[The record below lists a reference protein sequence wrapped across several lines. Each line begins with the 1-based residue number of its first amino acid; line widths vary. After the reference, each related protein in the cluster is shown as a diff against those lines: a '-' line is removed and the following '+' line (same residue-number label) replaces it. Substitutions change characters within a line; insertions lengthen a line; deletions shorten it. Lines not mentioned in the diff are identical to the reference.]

1 MTRAAAL
8 GLVLAAALVAP
19 AAAQNGPRPTTP
31 DIPRRL
37 PDGFAVLPF
46 ENASGVKGLE
56 WMRVAL
62 PVAVAEKLEAHPGLR
77 LASAGDLIVP
87 EGVAPVFVDETVVVA
102 AAEKLGARFVWT
114 GAFKRPNW
122 KLELALRLWRVD
134 DGSATVVGEARQLGD
149 FSDVFSAIDEAT
161 QTLLAKAER
170 PVPEAARPR
179 VERQPTKDFYAF
191 TLYGRGLLEMAAI
204 AGQPPDLARAEK
216 NLSRSVYIDPK
227 FAEAH
232 RMLAVAYTRLGK
244 AGKARGQLEYALD
257 LREDYH
263 APLSLLVRDAYQAKR
278 RDEAIELAV
287 RALSLRPWDLET
299 RYLLGEMLWEEGDT
313 DGARRELRRL
323 TEVAPEH
330 LPARRIL
337 VLVHAAQGNLEDLA
351 SELEEILKLDPGDE
365 RAKLDLGAAY
375 HALGDDARARVVY
388 EGIVAANPRH
398 LQALK
403 FLGDIARARG
413 DLETAIAYYERALA
427 ANRNDPRPYFLLGS
441 AYVSAGD
448 DDKALKIYQSAKR
461 FPRYLAEAYSNI
473 GALLLKRGD
482 HDQALPY
489 LKTAS
494 LRKPGNPRIH
504 YNYGLALSHARVR
517 DRALA
522 EMTLATE
529 LDPTEADF
537 QFGLGVALLRI
548 GRVEEA
554 ERAFQAAVRLD
565 PEHADAQHNLQLI
578 DELRRRARE
587 GEIQVE

>member
-8 GLVLAAALVAP
+8 GFLLAVTRVAP
-19 AAAQNGPRPTTP
+19 AGAQTGPRLTTP
-31 DIPRRL
+31 EIPKRL
-37 PDGFAVLPF
+37 PDGYTVLPF
-46 ENASGVKGLE
+46 ENVSGVKGLE

-62 PVAVAEKLEAHPGLR
+62 PIALAEKLEGHPALR
-77 LASAGDLIVP
+77 LMSAGDLIVP
-87 EGVAPVFVDETVVVA
+87 EGVAPGFVDEAVVVA

-114 GAFKRPNW
+114 GSFRRPEW
-122 KLELALRLWRVD
+122 KLALRIRLWAVE
-134 DGSATVVGEARQLGD
+134 DGTATVIGEERRLGD
-149 FSDVFSAIDEAT
+149 FSDVFNLLDDACA
-161 QTLLAKAER
+161 TLLAKADR
-170 PVPEAARPR
+170 PVPETARAR
-179 VERQPTKDFYAF
+179 IERQPTKDFYAF
-191 TLYGRGLLEMAAI
+191 TLYGRGLL
-204 AGQPPDLARAEK
+204 GLVGLTGLPVDLARAEK
-216 NLSRSVYIDPK
+216 DLSRSVFIDPK
-227 FAEAH
+227 FAEGH
-232 RMLAVAYTRLGK
+232 RMLAVVYTRLGK
-244 AGKARGQLEYALD
+244 SGKARGQLEYALD

-263 APLSLLVRDAYQAKR
+263 APLSLLVRDAYEAKQ
-278 RDEAIELAV
+278 RDEAIDLAV

-299 RYLLGEMLWEEGDT
+299 RYLLGEMLWEEGDA

-330 LPARRIL
+330 LPARRVL
-337 VLVHAAQGNLEDLA
+337 VLVHAAQGNMEDLA
-351 SELEEILKLDPGDE
+351 SELEEILKRDPDDE

-375 HALGDDARARVVY
+375 HALGDDARARAVY

-403 FLGDIARARG
+403 FLGDIFRARG
-413 DLETAIAYYERALA
+413 DLETAIAYYEKALA

-441 AYVSAGD
+441 AYLSAGD
-448 DDKALKIYQSAKR
+448 EDKALKIYQSARR
-461 FPRYLAEAYSNI
+461 FPRYLAESYSNI
-473 GALLLKRGD
+473 GALLLKRGE

-494 LRKPGNPRIH
+494 LKKPNNPRIH
-504 YNYGLALSHARVR
+504 YNYGLALSQARVR

-537 QFGLGVALLRI
+537 QFGLGVALLRV

-587 GEIQVE
+587 GEIQIE